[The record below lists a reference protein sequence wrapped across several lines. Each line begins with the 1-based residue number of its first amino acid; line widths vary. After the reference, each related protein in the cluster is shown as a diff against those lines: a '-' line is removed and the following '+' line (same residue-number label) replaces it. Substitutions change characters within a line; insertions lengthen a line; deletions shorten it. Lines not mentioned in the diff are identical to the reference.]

1 MRPQGATGRGM
12 LGQFLSVGIG
22 GAFGAMA
29 RYGVGLGIV
38 RLFGHGFPLA
48 ILTVNVV
55 GSFLMGVLVTTI
67 RTSKLQRNLQGLE
80 MKTLRYSDDQ
90 SVQRLFRHS
99 NIEFFPVK
107 AGVFDFLVGSR
118 FGLRQNSEV
127 FGDFSR

>member
-1 MRPQGATGRGM
+1 MMG
-12 LGQFLSVGIG
+12 VCV
-22 GAFGAMA
+22 FGCVWCVCVTLAGFWAM
-29 RYGVGLGIV
+29 
-38 RLFGHGFPLA
+38 
-48 ILTVNVV
+48 
-55 GSFLMGVLVTTI
+55 FLMGVLVTTI